1 MKEKNSIIESE
12 MLLEN
17 ESETEELAD
26 ASPENLDTFN
36 LGRRP
41 IAQGRDGWL
50 TWDAF
55 HRSTELDHAGKEDN
69 YALYAFMIAQVEGG
83 GLIDSSDPGHHTNTV
98 CYPYAATFGD
108 KPLPDGAFWSVKE
121 EGFTTPFLLH
131 RILASK
137 IANKQTLTTMDYC
150 ISRYLE
156 SNDPYYFC
164 LHYLTYGAKKMRSLF
179 RSYECSL
186 DAHAKTWF
194 IGQFAIAEKVK
205 KQMVKGFTKGSEPDM
220 TPLEYLHHILTTS
233 TKINKQ
239 ATEPLSTL
247 KDLLDVEEFVEGYA
261 VYRLRYLWGNS
272 EPSEYLQAFTTKYVN

>member
-1 MKEKNSIIESE
+1 
-12 MLLEN
+12 
-17 ESETEELAD
+17 
-26 ASPENLDTFN
+26 
-36 LGRRP
+36 
-41 IAQGRDGWL
+41 
-50 TWDAF
+50 
-55 HRSTELDHAGKEDN
+55 
-69 YALYAFMIAQVEGG
+69 
-83 GLIDSSDPGHHTNTV
+83 
-98 CYPYAATFGD
+98 
-108 KPLPDGAFWSVKE
+108 
-121 EGFTTPFLLH
+121 
-131 RILASK
+131 
-137 IANKQTLTTMDYC
+137 MDYC